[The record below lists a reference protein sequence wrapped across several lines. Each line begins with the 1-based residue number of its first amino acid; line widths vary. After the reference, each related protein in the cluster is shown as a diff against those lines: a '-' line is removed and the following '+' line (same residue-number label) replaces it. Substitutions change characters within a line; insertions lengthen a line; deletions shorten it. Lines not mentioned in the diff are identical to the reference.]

1 MFRKIYDE
9 DPYWAA
15 TALGRVTLIGDHTD
29 YNDGFVLPMALD
41 RQTAI
46 VAGTSGDQKV
56 TLYSLT
62 VGETVSFS
70 LTTLPPGCCINL
82 KAGNGARRSLR
93 TGRGVTLHP
102 ITDAAARRS

>member
-9 DPYWAA
+9 DPHWAA
-15 TALGRVTLIGDHTD
+15 SAPGRVNLIGDHTD

-62 VGETVSFS
+62 VGETVGFS
-70 LTTLPPGCCINL
+70 LPFPPRCCINL
-82 KAGNGARRSLR
+82 KAGNGARRPYHDQS
-93 TGRGVTLHP
+93 
-102 ITDAAARRS
+102 RRSHRR